1 MSHIDSSQSRG
12 FVVLINGVLRTARDG
27 GYDAC
32 QDSYRY
38 GSRSLAIS
46 NEMPRLTRYDIFLAT
61 IIDYRLRRGGV
72 FLPYYIRV
80 SAGLMGFAGLASKRP
95 PPARAI
101 SAAYTGINSRLKYAA
116 SRGARRA
123 AGASG
128 SDAAKKKCQKLSEE
142 SLDVSLDGERV
153 HGGRVPVHHL
163 ALLVHEELPEVPL
176 DVVPEERLRPGDLLR
191 LLHVLEQI

>member
-1 MSHIDSSQSRG
+1 MDRIELVEVG
-12 FVVLINGVLRTARDG
+12 PRDG
-27 GYDAC
+27 LQNIKQLVPTETKIRLIHALAAAGFKRMEIGSFVSPKAIPQM
-32 QDSYRY
+32 QD
-38 GSRSLAIS
+38 
-46 NEMPRLTRYDIFLAT
+46 MD
-61 IIDYRLRRGGV
+61 DVVRGLGPMDGV
-72 FLPYYIRV
+72 
-80 SAGLMGFAGLASKRP
+80 
-95 PPARAI
+95 
-101 SAAYTGINSRLKYAA
+101 TGIALVPNSK
-116 SRGARRA
+116 GARRA

-128 SDAAKKKCQKLSEE
+128 SDAAKKICQKLSEE